1 MSDIINLNRHRKKTQ
16 RKLREKR
23 AEENRI
29 LHGERKEERK
39 RREARRRLQENGID
53 ALKLDRDR

>member
-39 RREARRRLQENGID
+39 RREARRQLQENRID
-53 ALKLDRDR
+53 ALKLDRDQ